1 MCKNADVKTEIEMVK
16 VLIDEVISRNEDL
29 QKILD
34 IPNSGGVYAVNRVGS
49 QSFQMLQNALLKQKL
64 DTKS

>member
-1 MCKNADVKTEIEMVK
+1 MCKNADIKTEIEMVK

-34 IPNSGGVYAVNRVGS
+34 IPNSGGVYAVNRLGS

>member
-34 IPNSGGVYAVNRVGS
+34 IPNSGGVYAVNRLGS

>member
-1 MCKNADVKTEIEMVK
+1 MCKNADIKTEIEMVK